1 MFLKNFEKRCKI
13 RKDYVIKVRFSKETF
28 KIELEILGKGNIE
41 SENDL
46 DKVEYG
52 VILGVAFAVI
62 AIGIGVFMSLRRET
76 SEK

>member
-1 MFLKNFEKRCKI
+1 MEYSSDEIERLVYEDPIKNTN
-13 RKDYVIKVRFSKETF
+13 SNN
-28 KIELEILGKGNIE
+28 L
-41 SENDL
+41 NDDDSA